1 MQGLNFLLTSL
12 GVLVWIIIAIIAFV
26 IVALLVAYICIEI
39 QSFRRL
45 KSIKKTR
52 SKLEEPFE
60 RAENKWKKQIEIP
73 LIGGKLVGKLN
84 NQNYYEFK
92 TGFVDDVNDG
102 LMFYYGL
109 DSQRFTDDHYLEF
122 EFECRG
128 LDLAQYRERLNKLL
142 IRFNAEISEEDNS
155 LISYKEQLD
164 GDSLAFYCQALIF
177 CYDYLSILVLPESI
191 RNAYFSPVKENK
203 N

>member
-1 MQGLNFLLTSL
+1 M
-12 GVLVWIIIAIIAFV
+12 
-26 IVALLVAYICIEI
+26 E
-39 QSFRRL
+39 
-45 KSIKKTR
+45 
-52 SKLEEPFE
+52 
-60 RAENKWKKQIEIP
+60 KQIEIP

-84 NQNYYEFK
+84 DQKYYEFK
-92 TGFVDDVNDG
+92 TGFVDDINDC

-109 DSQRFTDDHYLEF
+109 SSQRFTDDRYLEF

-128 LDLAQYRERLNKLL
+128 LDLTQYRERLNKLL

-191 RNAYFSPVKENK
+191 RNAYFSPMKENE
-203 N
+203 NEVH

>member
-1 MQGLNFLLTSL
+1 M
-12 GVLVWIIIAIIAFV
+12 
-26 IVALLVAYICIEI
+26 E
-39 QSFRRL
+39 
-45 KSIKKTR
+45 
-52 SKLEEPFE
+52 
-60 RAENKWKKQIEIP
+60 KQVEIP

-92 TGFVDDVNDG
+92 TEFVDDVNDR
-102 LMFYYGL
+102 LMFYYEL

-164 GDSLAFYCQALIF
+164 EDLLVSYCQALIF
-177 CYDYLSILVLPESI
+177 CYDYLSMLVLQESI
-191 RNAYFSPVKENK
+191 RNVYFRPIKESENEVH
-203 N
+203 